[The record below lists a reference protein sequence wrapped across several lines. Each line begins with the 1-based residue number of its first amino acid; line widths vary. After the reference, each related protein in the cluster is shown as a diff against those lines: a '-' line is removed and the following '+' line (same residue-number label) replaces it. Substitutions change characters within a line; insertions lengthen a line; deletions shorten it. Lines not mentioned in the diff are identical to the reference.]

1 MFGSNFMSNQGEIG
15 EESGSGGDGAN
26 VSRPPYDADG
36 NAHLE
41 SVLLVIVSFFLLLL
55 LFFLNFSNV
64 DYPSV
69 DQLARAVLSRE

>member
-1 MFGSNFMSNQGEIG
+1 MSKMFGSNFMSNQGEIG

-41 SVLLVIVSFFLLLL
+41 SVLLVIVSFFLLL
-55 LFFLNFSNV
+55 FFFKKETFPMLITR
-64 DYPSV
+64 P
-69 DQLARAVLSRE
+69 